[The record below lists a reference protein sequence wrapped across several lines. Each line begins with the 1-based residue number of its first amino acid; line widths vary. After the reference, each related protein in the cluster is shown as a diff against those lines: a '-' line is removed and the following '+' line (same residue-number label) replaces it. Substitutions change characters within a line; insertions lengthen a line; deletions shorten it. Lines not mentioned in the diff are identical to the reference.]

1 MEKIRNRAID
11 NLMSV
16 IAGIDSPE
24 DCYNFFLDLCTIKEI
39 QDMSQRF
46 EAAVMLNDGA
56 KYQDIAAAVKTSA
69 ATISRVSRCLKYG
82 NGGYEKAIAIYKKND
97 DKN

>member
-1 MEKIRNRAID
+1 MDKMRNQAID
-11 NLMSV
+11 DLMKV
-16 IAGIDSPE
+16 IAQIDSPE
-24 DCYNFFLDLCTIKEI
+24 DCYNFFVDLCTVKEI

-69 ATISRVSRCLKYG
+69 ATISRVSRALKYG
-82 NGGYEKAIAIYKKND
+82 NGGYEKAIAIYKKE
-97 DKN
+97 K